1 MPQRKDKFYGRRPV
15 FFCADNERV
24 LFYQTRRKSWQI
36 FWRTS
41 TKASARVKTS
51 RAPHT
56 LLPGES
62 WAVWRATKS
71 GKKGFVKEVNMSCK
85 EPPPPSAEELIA
97 KAPEKIFI
105 NTDQVICELVKQE
118 EQI

>member
-1 MPQRKDKFYGRRPV
+1 M
-15 FFCADNERV
+15 
-24 LFYQTRRKSWQI
+24 
-36 FWRTS
+36 
-41 TKASARVKTS
+41 KTS

-71 GKKGFVKEVNMSCK
+71 GKKGFVKEVDMSCK

-105 NTDQVICELVKQE
+105 DTEEVRCELVKQE